1 MNQMV
6 NFPSPGDS
14 YRDSGE
20 GGMFVMMAVPEPDGF
35 SHNCHVD
42 GTIVISAVDVD
53 VTRSCIWESY
63 DYHSSNRQ
71 RRRQMEEV
79 LKKNGDDDL
88 RIWSSMLLLPEDFSD
103 SLLFAAHMGS
113 THHSLWNEE
122 MGVYFTAVKEDLTYE
137 GRLLY
142 EATKRAYGSQ
152 PILITC
158 LDT

>member
-6 NFPSPGDS
+6 NFPSGSP

-20 GGMFVMMAVPEPDGF
+20 GGLFVMMVVPEPDNF

-42 GTIVISAVDVD
+42 GIIVISAVDVE

-79 LKKNGDDDL
+79 MKKNGDDDL
-88 RIWSSMLLLPEDFSD
+88 RIWSSMLLLPEEFSD

-113 THHSLWNEE
+113 THHSLWNEKV
-122 MGVYFTAVKEDLTYE
+122 GAYFAATKDDLTYE
-137 GRLLY
+137 GRILY
-142 EATKRAYGSQ
+142 EAVKVAYGTD
-152 PILITC
+152 PLLITC